1 MSVSATSPIRYPDL
15 SAPALMTRRAW
26 WLVALNFLIPG
37 STQVLAGNRKL
48 GRFGLA
54 ATLTMWL
61 IGIFAILAYFL
72 WRTAALTIA
81 TNSWVLTAAQLLL
94 AGYGVLWLV
103 LTIDTLRLVRLIRA
117 MPGTRFW
124 IAACTVVLLVLS
136 VGTATAGAYYAGVAR
151 GTLQSI
157 FGGGAASVP
166 PVDGRYNILLLGADA
181 GPDREG
187 LRPDSIS
194 VVSLDAETG
203 RMTMIGLPRDMR
215 NVPFSAGSPMGELYP
230 DGYRRCDVSSCKL
243 NSIYTEAQLRHGD
256 LYPDAA
262 STSSSPGIEATK
274 EAAEGILGLE
284 IPYFALIDM
293 QGFEKLVDALGGV
306 EITVK
311 ERLPIGGDEQLR
323 GVDEWIEPGTR
334 TLNGYYAQWYAR
346 SRHSTSDYDRMERQR
361 ELQAAILDQFT
372 PANVLSKFQS
382 IAQAGTQVVK
392 TDIPQDMLGY
402 FGNLAMKTKELPTSS
417 VELTPA
423 NGIIPDERDFN
434 DFDRIRE
441 LVRADL
447 YPPSATPKPE

>member
-1 MSVSATSPIRYPDL
+1 MSVYSASPIRHPDL
-15 SAPALMTRRAW
+15 RVPALMTRRAW
-26 WLVALNFLIPG
+26 WLVVLNFLIPG
-37 STQVLAGNRKL
+37 SAQVLAGNRRL
-48 GRFGLA
+48 GRLGLA

-61 IGIFAILAYFL
+61 IGVLGILAWFL
-72 WRTAALTIA
+72 WRTAALTIV
-81 TNSWVLTAAQLLL
+81 TNSWVLTGAQLLL
-94 AGYGVLWLV
+94 AGYALLWLV
-103 LTIDTLRLVRLIRA
+103 LTIDTLRLVRLVRA
-117 MPGTRFW
+117 APGARFW
-124 IAACTVVLLVLS
+124 IAACTVMLLVVS
-136 VGTATAGAYYAGVAR
+136 VGTATAGAYYAGITR

-157 FGGGAASVP
+157 FGGGASVP

-215 NVPFSAGSPMGELYP
+215 NVPFSEGSPMGALYP

-243 NSIYTEAQLRHGD
+243 NSIYTEADLRHQD
-256 LYPDAA
+256 LYADAA
-262 STSSSPGIEATK
+262 SKASSAGVEATK
-274 EAAEGILGLE
+274 EAAEGILDLE
-284 IPYFALIDM
+284 IQYYALIDM
-293 QGFEKLVDALGGV
+293 QGFSNLIDALGGV

-311 ERLPIGGDEQLR
+311 ERLPIGGDENLQ

-372 PANVLSKFQS
+372 PANVLSKFQA
-382 IAQAGTQVVK
+382 IAQAGTQVMR

-402 FGNLAMKTKELPTSS
+402 FGNLAMKSKEQPTSS
-417 VELTPA
+417 VELTPE
-423 NGIIPDERDFN
+423 NNLYPDEL
-434 DFDRIRE
+434 DFDDFDAIRT

-447 YPPSATPKPE
+447 YPPTATPTPK

>member
-1 MSVSATSPIRYPDL
+1 MSVYSASPIRHPDL
-15 SAPALMTRRAW
+15 RVAALMTRRAW
-26 WLVALNFLIPG
+26 WLVVLNFLIPG
-37 STQVLAGNRKL
+37 SAQVLAGNRRL
-48 GRFGLA
+48 GRLGLA

-61 IGIFAILAYFL
+61 IGVLGILAWFL
-72 WRTAALTIA
+72 WRTAALTIV

-94 AGYGVLWLV
+94 AGYALLWLV
-103 LTIDTLRLVRLIRA
+103 LTIDTLRLVRLVRA
-117 MPGTRFW
+117 APGARFW
-124 IAACTVVLLVLS
+124 IAACTVMLLVVS
-136 VGTATAGAYYAGVAR
+136 VGTATAGAYYAGITR

-157 FGGGAASVP
+157 FGGGASVP

-215 NVPFSAGSPMGELYP
+215 NVPFSEGSPMGALYP

-243 NSIYTEAQLRHGD
+243 NSIYTEADLRHQD
-256 LYPDAA
+256 LYADAA
-262 STSSSPGIEATK
+262 SKASSAGVEATK
-274 EAAEGILGLE
+274 EAAEGILDLE
-284 IPYFALIDM
+284 IQYYALIDM
-293 QGFEKLVDALGGV
+293 QGFSNLIDALGGV

-311 ERLPIGGDEQLR
+311 ERLPIGGDENLQ

-361 ELQAAILDQFT
+361 ELQAAILGQFT
-372 PANVLSKFQS
+372 PANVLSKFQA
-382 IAQAGTQVVK
+382 IAQAGTQVMR

-402 FGNLAMKTKELPTSS
+402 FGNLAMKSKEQPTSS
-417 VELTPA
+417 VELTPE
-423 NGIIPDERDFN
+423 NNLYPDEL
-434 DFDRIRE
+434 DFDDFDTIRT

-447 YPPSATPKPE
+447 YPPTATPTPK